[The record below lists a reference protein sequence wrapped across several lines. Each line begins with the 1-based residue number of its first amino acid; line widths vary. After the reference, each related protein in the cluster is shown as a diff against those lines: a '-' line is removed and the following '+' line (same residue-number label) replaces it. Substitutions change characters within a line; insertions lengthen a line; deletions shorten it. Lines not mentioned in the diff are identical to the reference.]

1 MYLKNSSLCTQHYR
15 AKSISSALAH
25 VQPFTEGKKD
35 SVSGLEWLARLP
47 DSIGRFQWGP
57 KKKRTQ
63 AAQGKKKK
71 KKRGYSL
78 KVNFKCLYIVQFLDK
93 TQLLSSN
100 SY

>member
-1 MYLKNSSLCTQHYR
+1 MYLKNSSLCTQNYR

-57 KKKRTQ
+57 KKSERRQHK
-63 AAQGKKKK
+63 AKKKK
-71 KKRGYSL
+71 KKSEGILL
-78 KVNFKCLYIVQFLDK
+78 KLTSSACTLCNF
-93 TQLLSSN
+93 
-100 SY
+100 

>member
-1 MYLKNSSLCTQHYR
+1 MYLKNSSLCTQNYR

-57 KKKRTQ
+57 KKSERRQQK
-63 AAQGKKKK
+63 AKKKK
-71 KKRGYSL
+71 KKKARVFS
-78 KVNFKCLYIVQFLDK
+78 
-93 TQLLSSN
+93 
-100 SY
+100 